1 VPAWTGVYTIEPIL
15 NAALE
20 IIDGN

>member
-1 VPAWTGVYTIEPIL
+1 VNIL

-20 IIDGN
+20 LP